1 MFVVYYRSKISFLI
15 PAKSISLEGKIEGVI
30 MQFYEN
36 IDKTL
41 QIILELSKLFSKKLF
56 NLCSSK

>member
-56 NLCSSK
+56 N